1 MAIKM
6 KALSLAVLAVFC
18 SIAAWAA
25 DFRQTR
31 DPAWQK
37 ERVGTMIVHLLPEFT
52 MADDLLEV
60 DSVEWV
66 RQHQPT
72 ARFGYACGHFR
83 DDTHFDC
90 AALLRK
96 KSDEKRARSVVVFQ
110 DVLADKPKVVEVFS
124 LDDYPHPDVYL
135 DNLPKGEVHDVAEF
149 RSFRI
154 PREGFHLFFH
164 GKSSIAF
171 YYTGKSWRHVY
182 TSD

>member
-1 MAIKM
+1 M
-6 KALSLAVLAVFC
+6 KALSLAVLVVSC

-25 DFRQTR
+25 DVHQTR
-31 DPAWQK
+31 DLAWQK
-37 ERVGTMIVHLLPEFT
+37 ERVGALIASLLPEFT
-52 MADDLLEV
+52 MADDLLEA
-60 DSVEWV
+60 DSVEWI

-72 ARFGYACGHFR
+72 ARFGYACGRFR
-83 DDTHFDC
+83 DDAHLDC

-96 KSDEKRARSVVVFQ
+96 KSEENRARRVVVFQ
-110 DVLADKPKVVEVFS
+110 DVLDDKPKVVEVFS
-124 LDDYPHPDVYL
+124 LEDYPHPDVYL

-149 RSFRI
+149 KSFRI

-171 YYTGKSWRHVY
+171 YYTGKHWRHVY